1 MANEWFY
8 TKNGERFGPVS
19 GQQLKELAAKGQLA
33 PADLVWKEG
42 MKQWLPAKNIKGL
55 FDGVTASPPA
65 SAQKQPVETN
75 PTPERLTNGSRP
87 NGLMPVLITQTVI
100 AAIGFLF
107 GFWGIIELGP
117 SDLRSLN
124 GLFVCVAVG
133 WNLGVLATTWLGFL
147 QRSYWFS
154 LLAARLMFGSWF
166 FFLFTGCPIPVSV
179 LGLMISIPVGIWAIT
194 TFRKPEVRAFLGTNS
209 QPVDFSST
217 LLGPILGNKWAGFT
231 GKQRA
236 ISIGAGLAALL
247 LFVVV
252 ILLLQGD
259 RSPRPHTPLS
269 GSQFSKN
276 DKPETASKPSDQE
289 EEKLIQKADEL
300 WASGKKHEAADI
312 YQSILDKHGG
322 LYHGKAA
329 SSRVYS
335 RTIDSLVERA
345 GPGAVQNYIKMATIA
360 RVTLVLSNPET
371 RQLAGD
377 AAAKEQEFLT
387 TPPDTGG
394 GEVGGS
400 ASADQIARRNNA
412 IASDLKSF
420 TSEKDMRSTYGPPT
434 AFHQSSIKKNAC
446 LIAWER
452 TRQSGQKEFLA
463 ITYLRRL
470 DGRDEPI
477 IIHADVVPSL
487 DRLKEML
494 NSKAVMNP

>member
-1 MANEWFY
+1 MANEWHY
-8 TKNGERFGPVS
+8 SKNGKRFGPVS
-19 GQQLKELAAKGQLA
+19 SQQLKELAAKGQID
-33 PADLVWKEG
+33 PADLVWKEE
-42 MKQWLPAKNIKGL
+42 MTEWKPAKSIKGL
-55 FDGVTASPPA
+55 FEGVTSAPLLTPPPVQETPTPIPA
-65 SAQKQPVETN
+65 STSKPH
-75 PTPERLTNGSRP
+75 
-87 NGLMPVLITQTVI
+87 GLMPVLVTQTVV

-107 GFWGIIELGP
+107 GFLGIIELGP

-124 GLFVCVAVG
+124 GLFVCVAVA
-133 WNLGVLATTWLGFL
+133 WNLGILATTWLGFL

-154 LLAARLMFGSWF
+154 ITAARLTFASWF
-166 FFLFTGCPIPVSV
+166 FFLLTGCPIPVSI
-179 LGLMISIPVGIWAIT
+179 LGLMISISVGIWAIT
-194 TFRKPEVRAFLGTNS
+194 TLRKPEVRVFLGTSS
-209 QPVDFSST
+209 QPVDFSAT
-217 LLGPILGNKWAGFT
+217 LLGPFLGSKWAGFT

-236 ISIGAGLAALL
+236 ISIGVGSATLL
-247 LFVVV
+247 IFVVV
-252 ILLLQGD
+252 VWLLQGD
-259 RSPRPHTPLS
+259 RSPRPFTPPD
-269 GSQFSKN
+269 GSQFSKDN
-276 DKPETASKPSDQE
+276 KPVASGKASDQE

-335 RTIDSLVERA
+335 RTIDSLVERG

-360 RVTLVLSNPET
+360 RVSLVLSNPEA
-371 RQLAGD
+371 RKLAGD

-387 TPPDTGG
+387 TPADTGS

-400 ASADQIARRNNA
+400 ASTDQIARRKNA

-463 ITYLRRL
+463 ITFLRRL
-470 DGRDEPI
+470 DGQDQI
-477 IIHADVVPSL
+477 ITINADVVPSL
-487 DRLKEML
+487 DRLVEML
-494 NSKAVMNP
+494 NSKAVWNP